1 MTLLQRPITSHLVKG
16 KTMFHAV
23 LVGINTSIQY
33 HAMGADLNGCV
44 PDADHWNA
52 EIANLPVTSHIVT
65 LKDDAANKAAILS
78 AIQECAAAATA
89 NDEFLLMVSSHG
101 TTKNGE
107 HYLCTAEFDWT
118 PDTGISAS
126 ELVKALKAFKCPV
139 GVWIDACMDPI
150 YGAVEKGL
158 RTERAVKPRL
168 FPGTEF
174 HAGKVRAIGD
184 AIDESTLPL
193 ACITA
198 TGPNGFAGDGLDG
211 GLFTTAGLAALASTP
226 NLTADQIV
234 AQIAP
239 VLASEGQDENSL
251 PVAVGA
257 NTSNPFLL

>member
-1 MTLLQRPITSHLVKG
+1 
-16 KTMFHAV
+16 MFHAV
-23 LVGINTSIQY
+23 LVGINTSAQY

-44 PDADHWNA
+44 PDANHWNA
-52 EIANLPVTSHIVT
+52 EIASLPLTSHIVT
-65 LKDDAANKAAILS
+65 LKDDAADKTPILS

-89 NDEFLLMVSSHG
+89 SDEFMLMVSSHG
-101 TTKNGE
+101 TTKNGQ

-126 ELVKALKAFKCPV
+126 DLVKALKAFKCPV
-139 GVWIDACMDPI
+139 RVWIDACMDPI
-150 YGAVEKGL
+150 YGATEKML
-158 RTERAVKPRL
+158 RTAWQVKPRL
-168 FPGTEF
+168 FPGTVF
-174 HAGKVRAIGD
+174 VAGKVRAIGD
-184 AIDESTLPL
+184 AIDESKLPL

-198 TGPNGFAGDGLDG
+198 TGPNGFAGDGQDG
-211 GLFTTAGLAALASTP
+211 GLFTTAGLAALSATP
-226 NLTADQIV
+226 NLTADEIV